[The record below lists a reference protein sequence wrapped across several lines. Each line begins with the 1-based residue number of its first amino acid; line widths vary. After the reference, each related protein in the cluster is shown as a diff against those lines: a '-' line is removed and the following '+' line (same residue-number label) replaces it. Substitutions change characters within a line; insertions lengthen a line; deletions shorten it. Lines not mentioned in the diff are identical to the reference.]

1 MATVL
6 QTTCRGVIAGRGRS
20 WRARHAGV
28 GRLRYVPAMVIY
40 MLSKGN
46 SGWVLYDDEGRIA
59 ELPADRDAMLEAA
72 TVMRRNGDPVAGWW
86 SAVLDA
92 KVPTFRF
99 TPKL

>member
-1 MATVL
+1 
-6 QTTCRGVIAGRGRS
+6 
-20 WRARHAGV
+20 
-28 GRLRYVPAMVIY
+28 MVTY

-46 SGWVLYDDEGRIA
+46 SGWVLYDDEGRIT
-59 ELPADRDAMLEAA
+59 ELTADRDAMLEAA

-99 TPKL
+99 TPK